1 MSTREVVEKWQGRPT
16 FAVVDLD
23 ALATNVQTIR
33 AHVRPE
39 ASIMAV
45 VKANGY
51 GHGAIPVAETVL
63 ENGAYGVAVATVDE
77 GAQLRKAGITAPIL
91 MMGSMG
97 AVERERAVGMDM
109 AIVIS
114 DVAFAAGLARVVQM
128 HQRTE
133 PIQVHLK
140 IDTGMRRFGVT
151 PESVVESARAIMRH
165 PELKLEG
172 LMTHLACADEVDL
185 TSAHE
190 QVRVFDRCVNMLR
203 DAGIEI
209 PVHHVANS
217 ATTVQFPHYHKNLI
231 RSGLALYGV
240 QPAPHIPLP
249 GPEGVMKQILTVYG
263 MVTRVIPLA
272 PGDRVGYGGTWE
284 AKEETWGALV
294 PIGYA
299 DGYLRSL
306 SSKGWMTVGGER
318 APVIGRVCMDQ
329 TILQL
334 PAGLP
339 AQTRQRVVIVGDG
352 TDETPGAPTLEM
364 LAELA
369 GTIPHEI
376 MTGLAPRL
384 PKLYIKGGELYAVDD
399 LERYRRV

>member
-1 MSTREVVEKWQGRPT
+1 MGIRDIVESWQGRPT

-23 ALATNVQTIR
+23 ALATNIKTLR

-39 ASIMAV
+39 ASILAV

-51 GHGAIPVAETVL
+51 GHGAVPVAETVL

-77 GAQLRKAGITAPIL
+77 GAQLRKAGISAPIL
-91 MMGSMG
+91 AMGPMG
-97 AVERERAVGMDM
+97 AAERGRAVGLDM
-109 AIVIS
+109 AIVMS
-114 DVAFAAGLARVVQM
+114 DVPFAAGLARSVRM

-133 PIQVHLK
+133 PIKVHLK
-140 IDTGMRRFGVT
+140 VDTGMRRFGVP
-151 PESVVESARAIMRH
+151 PESVVESARAIMQH

-172 LMTHLACADEVDL
+172 LMTHLACADELDL

-190 QVRVFDRCVNMLR
+190 QVNVFDRCVGMLSE
-203 DAGIEI
+203 AGIEI

-217 ATTVQFPHYHKNLI
+217 ATTVQFSQYHKNLV

-240 QPAPHIPLP
+240 RPAPHIPLP
-249 GPEGVMKQILTVYG
+249 GGERAMKQILTIHG

-272 PGDRVGYGGTWE
+272 PGDRVGYGGAWV
-284 AKEETWGALV
+284 AKEKSRGALV

-306 SSKGWMTVGGER
+306 SSKGWMTVSGER
-318 APVIGRVCMDQ
+318 ANVIGRVCMDQ
-329 TILQL
+329 TILQMPDSL
-334 PAGLP
+334 PGE
-339 AQTRQRVVIVGDG
+339 TRQPVVIVGNG
-352 TDETPGAPTLEM
+352 TDETPGAPTLET
-364 LAELA
+364 LAEMA
-369 GTIPHEI
+369 GTIPHEL

-384 PKLYIKGGELYAVDD
+384 PKLYIKGGRLFAVDD
-399 LERYRRV
+399 LEGYRRV